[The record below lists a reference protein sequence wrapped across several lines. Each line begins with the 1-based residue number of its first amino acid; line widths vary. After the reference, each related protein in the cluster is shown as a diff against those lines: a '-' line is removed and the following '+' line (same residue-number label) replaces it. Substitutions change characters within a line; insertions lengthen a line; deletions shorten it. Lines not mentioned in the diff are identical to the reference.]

1 VGNIGR
7 MASDSASENVDHGR
21 IAVDA
26 GLRYLTDDRPG
37 IERRRC
43 GRGFTYLDHRG
54 HVVDG
59 AERARLQAMAIPP
72 AWTAVWIA
80 EECDAH
86 LLATGYD
93 DRGRKQYLYHPAWRE
108 ASDLAKFERLGAVGD
123 ALPSLRRDVDH
134 ELRTRGADWRTAAAV
149 RLIDDSL
156 IRPGSRRRLEENGSV
171 GAITL
176 GIGDVEVNGTRIAL
190 HFEGKSA
197 VEQQT
202 EIRDALLARRLST
215 LLDEST
221 DGMVFVDADDRPI
234 SAGQVNEYICVHSG
248 SKVSAK
254 DLRTWGATCAAADR
268 LVRADGDDLDS
279 SVRSAIEHAAELLGN
294 TVAVCRSAYIAP
306 RILSSFETGELREEW
321 HRSRR
326 ARWLSRVEQT
336 VRRVVRD

>member
-1 VGNIGR
+1 
-7 MASDSASENVDHGR
+7 MASDVTAEDSVHER
-21 IAVDA
+21 IAADA
-26 GLRYLTDDRPG
+26 GLRYLGDERPG

-43 GRGFTYLDHRG
+43 GRGFTYVDHRG
-54 HVVDG
+54 RVVDG
-59 AERARLQAMAIPP
+59 DERFRLQAMAIPP
-72 AWTAVWIA
+72 AWTDVWIA
-80 EECDAH
+80 EEPDAH

-108 ASDLAKFERLGAVGD
+108 ASDLAKFDRLGSVGD
-123 ALPSLRRDVDH
+123 ALIRLRRDVDH
-134 ELRTRGADWRTAAAV
+134 ELRSRAIDWRTAAVV

-156 IRPGSRRRLEENGSV
+156 IRPGSRRRLDENGSV
-171 GAITL
+171 GAVTL
-176 GIGDVEVNGTRIAL
+176 GTGDVEVNGTRIAL

-197 VEQQT
+197 VEQRT

-221 DGMVFVDADDRPI
+221 ANGGDGMVFVDADDRPI
-234 SAGQVNEYICVHSG
+234 TAGQVNEYICVHSG
-248 SKVSAK
+248 SNLSAK

-268 LVRADGDDLDS
+268 LVRADGDDIDS
-279 SVRSAIEHAAELLGN
+279 SVRLAIEHAAELLGN

-306 RILSSFETGELREEW
+306 RILSSFETGELQQEW

-326 ARWLSRVEQT
+326 AKWLSRVEQT